1 MCIVSSVVVR
11 KPAKPIVVELNVY
24 SKKNDSGHYV
34 IHVSGEWRGKRYVGY
49 GQVNETMC
57 NTSKALS
64 DWLMRAMPDQLYK
77 IGGYAADIK
86 IGKEFQPTYFSE
98 VLYGLYI
105 NLNNDKVMIDD
116 RVGMKAIKSILAK
129 MGWVAEVKSN
139 QHIIHKI
146 VLTESVK

>member
-1 MCIVSSVVVR
+1 MCVVSSVVVR

-34 IHVSGEWRGKRYVGY
+34 IHCDGVWNGKRYVGY

-64 DWLMRAMPDQLYK
+64 DWLMRAMPEQLYK

-116 RVGMKAIKSILAK
+116 RVGMKAIKAILAK
-129 MGWVAEVKSN
+129 MGWLVEVHSN

-146 VLTESVK
+146 ILTEVV

>member
-1 MCIVSSVVVR
+1 MCVVSSVVVR
-11 KPAKPIVVELNVY
+11 KQTKPKSVELNVY
-24 SKKNDSGHYV
+24 SQKNAAGHYV
-34 IHVSGEWRGKRYVGY
+34 IHVSGDWQGKRYVGY

-57 NTSKALS
+57 NTSKALGE
-64 DWLMRAMPDQLYK
+64 WLMRAIPDQLYK

-105 NLNNDKVMIDD
+105 NLNNDRVMIDD
-116 RVGMKAIKSILAK
+116 RIGMKAIKSILEK
-129 MGWVAEVKSN
+129 MGWSVEVHSN

-146 VLTESVK
+146 VLTEIV

>member
-34 IHVSGEWRGKRYVGY
+34 IHVSGEWQSKRYVGY

-57 NTSKALS
+57 NTSKALG

-146 VLTESVK
+146 VLTEIV

>member
-34 IHVSGEWRGKRYVGY
+34 IHVSGEWQSKRYVGY

-86 IGKEFQPTYFSE
+86 IGKEFQQTYFSE
-98 VLYGLYI
+98 LLYGLYI

-116 RVGMKAIKSILAK
+116 RVAMKAIKTILAK
-129 MGWVAEVKSN
+129 MGWWAEVDSN

-146 VLTESVK
+146 VLTEIV

>member
-1 MCIVSSVVVR
+1 MCVVSSVVVR

-34 IHVSGEWRGKRYVGY
+34 IHVSGEWQSKRYVCY

-86 IGKEFQPTYFSE
+86 IGKEFQQTYFSE

-146 VLTESVK
+146 VLTEVV

>member
-1 MCIVSSVVVR
+1 MCVVSSVVVR

-34 IHVSGEWRGKRYVGY
+34 IHVSGDLKGKRYVGY

-57 NTSKALS
+57 NTSKALG

-77 IGGYAADIK
+77 IGGWAADIK

-105 NLNNDKVMIDD
+105 NLNNDKVMIDE
-116 RVGMKAIKSILAK
+116 RIGMKAIKAILAK
-129 MGWVAEVKSN
+129 MGWLVEVDSN

-146 VLTESVK
+146 VLTEIV

>member
-1 MCIVSSVVVR
+1 MCVVSSKVVR

-24 SKKNDSGHYV
+24 SQKNNAGYYV
-34 IHVSGEWRGKRYVGY
+34 IHVCGEWQSKRYVGY

-64 DWLMRAMPDQLYK
+64 DWLMRAMPDQLCK
-77 IGGYAADIK
+77 IGGYATDIK

-146 VLTESVK
+146 VLTEIV